1 MLKRAVLLDGD
12 AEDRLP
18 SRGTLPESVASQP
31 VTARGKTRR
40 NPAHDNTA
48 GDISMKHVRD
58 LIDEV
63 RDSLDA
69 LVAAGVKRSALE
81 ERLQRLESAAASG
94 DKGLIHETLVELKGL
109 VTNGATK
116 LVSTGVLPL
125 IDQILG
131 FPSP

>member
-1 MLKRAVLLDGD
+1 M
-12 AEDRLP
+12 
-18 SRGTLPESVASQP
+18 ASQP

-40 NPAHDNTA
+40 NPADDNTA

-94 DKGLIHETLVELKGL
+94 DKGLIHETLVEL
-109 VTNGATK
+109 VTNSAPK
-116 LVSTGVLPL
+116 LVSNGVLPL
-125 IDQILG
+125 IDQMLG